1 MDPAREEQLIKYTDE
16 LRELRRKALDD
27 FRKALD
33 EWDAAM
39 LKYEQGVGPK
49 PQGKKPEYKEPEV
62 PDEWK
67 ERFNL
72 LKHVWGGT
80 RRRGRKSRSSRRR
93 KSRSTRRR

>member
-1 MDPAREEQLIKYTDE
+1 MDTDRGKQLKEYTDE
-16 LRELRRKALDD
+16 LRKLRNKALDD

-33 EWDAAM
+33 EWDDAM
-39 LKYEQGVGPK
+39 FKFEQGVGPK

-72 LKHVWGGT
+72 LQHVWGGT
-80 RRRGRKSRSSRRR
+80 RRRHRRSRSSRRR
-93 KSRSTRRR
+93 